1 VRQPDAGGLSLPSP
15 LPELKS
21 GRRAAFG
28 LYAWRAMNCPS
39 SRHCAMV
46 YDCVALP
53 AAAGTSR
60 LKDVLIS
67 RAGFPD
73 GTHGIDMEE
82 NV

>member
-1 VRQPDAGGLSLPSP
+1 
-15 LPELKS
+15 
-21 GRRAAFG
+21 
-28 LYAWRAMNCPS
+28 MNCPS

-53 AAAGTSR
+53 PAAGTSR